1 MQVTEHPGTLL
12 QTAADTVTKLF
23 LLDPR
28 ILFEY
33 FFISFV
39 QVFFFF
45 CFHFFIIRAP
55 KLQND
60 DFQMAPVTFFE
71 IITIIY

>member
-1 MQVTEHPGTLL
+1 MQVTEHPGTIL

-33 FFISFV
+33 FLFPLFRF
-39 QVFFFF
+39 FFFF
-45 CFHFFIIRAP
+45 CFNFFIIRAP

-71 IITIIY
+71 IIIIIY